1 MKGQNVTSCKR
12 IVAIMLVIVM
22 TLSMVFTFAGCSAG
36 ADGKDGITPKLRINE
51 QTNFWE
57 VSYDEGE
64 TWESL
69 GVKATGEDGKDGKDG
84 KDGIDGINGINGIN
98 GADGK
103 DGINGI
109 NGTNGKDG
117 VDGQDGKDGIDG
129 EDGKDGIDGI
139 NGVDGEDGKDATL
152 EDILSIIEDYE
163 TFKTVAPLIKN
174 TSFGSASC
182 FGTNACFGS
191 CRIRVLTDDHGYYNG
206 AAGIANYLKGVFV
219 EDENGNVSINMSS
232 SIGRISYTD
241 ALTLINFASAFSS
254 YNEYIIRNNLTMPA
268 DIASQKELAIKYFN
282 TVDYKAEGYH
292 KHTGGGGLSF
302 PSLAVGVVALGSLME
317 QSDTARFD
325 TLIKDAYENVDEGF
339 WDANKYLEPMYQ
351 LCVKYSW
358 FDKTKLPK
366 VETLTNSNILNYYA
380 YGINVAKEYPE
391 LWNTWVKSALA
402 DNAINAA
409 EAKAFAYH
417 YAYQLT
423 GGDIELGIYGSSRAI
438 VDFSKYQ

>member
-51 QTNFWE
+51 QTNYWE
-57 VSYDEGE
+57 VSYDEGD

-84 KDGIDGINGINGIN
+84 RDGVNGINGINGIN
-98 GADGK
+98 GV
-103 DGINGI
+103 

-117 VDGQDGKDGIDG
+117 VDGTDGKDG
-129 EDGKDGIDGI
+129 
-139 NGVDGEDGKDATL
+139 VDGTDGKDASL
-152 EDILSIIEDYE
+152 EDILRIIEDYE
-163 TFKTVAPLIKN
+163 TFKTIAPLMKDVN
-174 TSFGSASC
+174 FGRASC
-182 FGTNACFGS
+182 FGTDACFGS
-191 CRIRVLTDDHGYYNG
+191 VRVRVLTDDHKYYDG

-219 EDENGNVSINMSS
+219 EDKDGNVSINMSS
-232 SIGRISYTD
+232 SLGRISYTN
-241 ALTLINFASAFSS
+241 ALTIINFASAFSS

-268 DIASQKELAIKYFN
+268 DIAAQKELAIKFFN
-282 TVDYKAEGYH
+282 TVDYKADGYNT
-292 KHTGGGGLSF
+292 HTGGGGLTF

-325 TLIKDAYENVDEGF
+325 TLIKAAYDNVDTGF
-339 WDANKYLEPMYQ
+339 WTSGKYLDPMYQ
-351 LCVKYSW
+351 LCAKYSW
-358 FDKTKLPK
+358 FDKTKLPE
-366 VETLTNSNILNYYA
+366 VTTLTDTNILNYYA
-380 YGINVAKEYPE
+380 YGINVAKDYPE
-391 LWNTWVKSALA
+391 LWSAWVSDALS
-402 DNAINAA
+402 DNKLDAA

-417 YAYQLT
+417 YAYQIS
-423 GGDIELGIYGSSRAI
+423 GGDVELGIYGSSRAI

>member
-51 QTNFWE
+51 QTNYWE
-57 VSYDEGE
+57 VSYDEGD

-84 KDGIDGINGINGIN
+84 RDGVNGVNGINGIN
-98 GADGK
+98 GA
-103 DGINGI
+103 

-117 VDGQDGKDGIDG
+117 VDGTDGKDGKDG
-129 EDGKDGIDGI
+129 VDGTDGKDG
-139 NGVDGEDGKDATL
+139 VDGTDGKDASL
-152 EDILSIIEDYE
+152 EDILRIIEDYE
-163 TFKTVAPLIKN
+163 TFKTIAPLMKDVN
-174 TSFGSASC
+174 FGRASC
-182 FGTNACFGS
+182 FGTDACFGS
-191 CRIRVLTDDHGYYNG
+191 VRVRVLTDDHKYYDG

-219 EDENGNVSINMSS
+219 EDKDGNVSINMSS
-232 SIGRISYTD
+232 SLGRISYTN
-241 ALTLINFASAFSS
+241 ALTIINFASAFSS

-268 DIASQKELAIKYFN
+268 DIAAQKELAIKFFN
-282 TVDYKAEGYH
+282 TVDYKADGYNT
-292 KHTGGGGLSF
+292 HTGGGGLTF

-325 TLIKDAYENVDEGF
+325 TLIKAAYENVDTGF
-339 WDANKYLEPMYQ
+339 WTSGKYLDPMYQ
-351 LCVKYSW
+351 LCAKYSW
-358 FDKTKLPK
+358 FDKTKLPE
-366 VETLTNSNILNYYA
+366 VTTLTDTNILNYYA
-380 YGINVAKEYPE
+380 YGINVAKDYPE
-391 LWNTWVKSALA
+391 LWSAWVSDALSDNTL
-402 DNAINAA
+402 DAA

-417 YAYQLT
+417 YAYQIS
-423 GGDIELGIYGSSRAI
+423 GGDVELGIYGSSRAI